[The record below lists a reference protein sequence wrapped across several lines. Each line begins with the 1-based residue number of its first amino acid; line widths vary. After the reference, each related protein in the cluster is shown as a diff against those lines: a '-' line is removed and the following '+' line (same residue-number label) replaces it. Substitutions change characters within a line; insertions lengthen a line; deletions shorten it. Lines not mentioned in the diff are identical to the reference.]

1 MIPDPQ
7 AEGDFEQMGLGA
19 RGESAERIHSVRPA
33 AAIVKDMM
41 REGARDCG
49 RKGEEQEDVHKGL
62 CMVDAGPRT
71 ALLAV
76 WWMPAPGRRC
86 LLYGGCR
93 PPDGVACCMVD
104 AGPRTALL
112 VSEHK
117 PS

>member
-7 AEGDFEQMGLGA
+7 VEGDFEQMGLGA

-33 AAIVKDMM
+33 AAIVKDML

-71 ALLAV
+71 ALL
-76 WWMPAPGRRC
+76 
-86 LLYGGCR
+86 
-93 PPDGVACCMVD
+93 
-104 AGPRTALL
+104 

-117 PS
+117 LSASAVGAPGDHPERGRGARDHLSV